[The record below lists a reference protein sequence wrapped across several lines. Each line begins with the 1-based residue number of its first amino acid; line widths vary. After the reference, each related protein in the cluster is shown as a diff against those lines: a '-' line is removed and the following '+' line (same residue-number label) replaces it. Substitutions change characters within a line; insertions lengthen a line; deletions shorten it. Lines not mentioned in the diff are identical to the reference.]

1 MIIIL
6 MGVSGSG
13 KTLIG
18 QKLAEK
24 LKLPF
29 YDADHF
35 HPEANVAKMREGI
48 PLTDADRMPW
58 LQSLAR
64 HVKAW
69 EKEGGAVLACS
80 ALKEKYRGILS
91 SHYASFVQFIYLK
104 GTKDVIMQRMQ
115 KRSDHYFPPDLLNS
129 QLATLEE
136 PDYAFTVSIDET
148 PEAIVQKIVQFLAS
162 SGKS

>member
-18 QKLAEK
+18 KKLAEK

-58 LQSLAR
+58 LQSLAQYIQT
-64 HVKAW
+64 W
-69 EKEGGAVLACS
+69 EQEGGAILACS
-80 ALKEKYRGILS
+80 ALKEKYREILS
-91 SHYASFVQFIYLK
+91 THYASFVQFVYLK
-104 GTKDVIMQRMQ
+104 GSRDVIMQRMQ
-115 KRSDHYFPPDLLNS
+115 VRAPHYFPPALLDS

-136 PDYAFTVSIDET
+136 PDYAFTVSIDAT
-148 PEAIVQKIVQFLAS
+148 PEAILQKIVQYLAS
-162 SGKS
+162 SGK